1 MSGFDDDNPF
11 GEPNLGDPFS
21 VSGYFILN
29 DSQTLTIT
37 LTI

>member
-21 VSGYFILN
+21 VSGLHIYV
-29 DSQTLTIT
+29 SYRV
-37 LTI
+37 